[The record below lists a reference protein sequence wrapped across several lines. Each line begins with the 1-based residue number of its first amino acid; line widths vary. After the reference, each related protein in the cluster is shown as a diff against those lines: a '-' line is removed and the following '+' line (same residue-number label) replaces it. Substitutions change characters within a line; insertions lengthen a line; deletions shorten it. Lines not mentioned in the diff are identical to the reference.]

1 MSQLIKN
8 VWKKFDLAKE
18 GKEVDYFFRF
28 LKSEAIKYDLQKCVI
43 INGVKSKFNKAVKNI
58 SNLNSNDNIVKILSN
73 WIQFSDLQKDD
84 VILSGIIDTRK
95 ISCSLKAHL
104 ELRGVWHLVN
114 EEIIVHDIPAEF
126 ERYIERVVLD
136 DDNRIPDKYYN
147 SINGKFMREE
157 YRSLNSLIY
166 KMSQKIV
173 GNPTYRKGD
182 LIIESTWNHDV
193 VGSIVDYLLH
203 NIKMCRNWD
212 NGRVESTYTMRCKSK
227 KGDFQGYIQSV
238 ADRSHNYEIV
248 FGETS
253 YGPNHPN
260 NLDHIYGDQVRLAK
274 FGKISF
280 ESIYNLFPRQDHKLL
295 KNINIFIVQSHGY
308 FLTLSIMDCK
318 FLPFYRIRSIQN
330 LHIPLETG
338 PNSLEFI
345 KKLAQTLYN
354 YHLLVKETVK
364 HIDKIDVELATR
376 LGSVT
381 PPNQI
386 RTQTA
391 IPIFE
396 TL

>member
-1 MSQLIKN
+1 LDS
-8 VWKKFDLAKE
+8 D
-18 GKEVDYFFRF
+18 
-28 LKSEAIKYDLQKCVI
+28 
-43 INGVKSKFNKAVKNI
+43 
-58 SNLNSNDNIVKILSN
+58 DNIVKILCN

-95 ISCSLKAHL
+95 MPCSLKVHL

-114 EEIIVHDIPAEF
+114 EEIIVHDIPTEF
-126 ERYIERVVLD
+126 ERHIERVVLYD
-136 DDNRIPDKYYN
+136 DDRIPDKYYN

-157 YRSLNSLIY
+157 YRSLNSLID
-166 KMSQKIV
+166 KIKRLWE
-173 GNPTYRKGD
+173 NPTYRKGD

-193 VGSIVDYLLH
+193 VGPITDYLLH
-203 NIKMCRNWD
+203 NIKICQNWD
-212 NGRVESTYTMRCKSK
+212 NGRIESTYTMRCKSK

-238 ADRSHNYEIV
+238 ANRSHNYEIV

-260 NLDHIYGDQVRLAK
+260 NLDHIYMEIK
-274 FGKISF
+274 
-280 ESIYNLFPRQDHKLL
+280 
-295 KNINIFIVQSHGY
+295 
-308 FLTLSIMDCK
+308 
-318 FLPFYRIRSIQN
+318 IRSMQN
-330 LHIPLETG
+330 LHIPLEAG

-345 KKLAQTLYN
+345 KKIAKTLYN

-386 RTQTA
+386 RTRTA

-396 TL
+396 TP